1 MTVGGA
7 RTTRID
13 SIRYEIICFLAN
25 LVINMLTRVLFRSL
39 NMMNKSLASIEKKQK
54 KTCVSRCAVVAAV
67 VSPTSMSHVD
77 VIRVITGHYC

>member
-1 MTVGGA
+1 M

-13 SIRYEIICFLAN
+13 SDREEIRYEIICFLAN
-25 LVINMLTRVLFRSL
+25 LVINTLTWVLFRSL
-39 NMMNKSLASIEKKQK
+39 NMTNKSLASIEKNKE
-54 KTCVSRCAVVAAV
+54 TCESWCAVVAAA